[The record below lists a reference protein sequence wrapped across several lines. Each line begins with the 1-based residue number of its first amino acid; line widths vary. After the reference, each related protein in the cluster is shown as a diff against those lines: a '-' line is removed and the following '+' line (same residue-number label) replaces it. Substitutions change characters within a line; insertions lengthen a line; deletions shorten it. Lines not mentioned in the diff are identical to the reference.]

1 MDIKILETDKRI
13 ARIYF
18 DFYLH
23 RFLLGIESCC
33 YCGDGEFF
41 IHLGFFKIAII
52 VLTKTSKTDNPFDE
66 ML

>member
-18 DFYLH
+18 DFYLNS
-23 RFLLGIESCC
+23 FLFGIQSHC

-41 IHLGFFKIAII
+41 IHLGFFRIAII
-52 VLTKTSKTDNPFDE
+52 VLTKTSKTDNPFDQII
-66 ML
+66 